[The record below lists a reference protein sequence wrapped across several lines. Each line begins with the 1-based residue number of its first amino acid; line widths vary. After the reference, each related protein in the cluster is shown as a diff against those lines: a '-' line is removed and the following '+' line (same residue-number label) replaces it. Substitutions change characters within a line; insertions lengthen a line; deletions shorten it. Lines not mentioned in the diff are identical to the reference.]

1 MDRFIIG
8 GNSTGKTKK
17 LLEYAKSVN
26 AVVVCKNPNAML
38 SKAHAYGITGLHF
51 IGYDMYMAGTPDYDE
66 EIYVIDEICDL
77 LEYWTHGNVC
87 GFTQT
92 IDEEIL

>member
-1 MDRFIIG
+1 
-8 GNSTGKTKK
+8 
-17 LLEYAKSVN
+17 
-26 AVVVCKNPNAML
+26 
-38 SKAHAYGITGLHF
+38 
-51 IGYDMYMAGTPDYDE
+51 MYMAGTSDYDE

-77 LEYWTHGNVC
+77 LEYWTHGEVC